1 MSSLDVSFRRP
12 LRPEL
17 TESGTRRKLCA
28 VESAAPKSMTC
39 EVLVMNRK
47 AAVLAADSATTV
59 QSGRGDERRP
69 RFAKGGN
76 KIFQVS
82 DFEPVAAMIY
92 QGAGLQGM
100 PWEIVI
106 KRFRGDLARRSEPTL
121 KDYADRFFE
130 FVRNDTKLFPESFR
144 DDVYASL
151 LESGF
156 LHSLAELNK
165 AQPKAFDSAVPEA
178 DRKQLWS
185 DFLSKKQA
193 DVTKGSLPP
202 GFVEQDVVETRSRVV
217 PKLLTDIEQVLKEL
231 KAENVVSAAE
241 LAELSLIRTFRDFE
255 TLLSGEYTGIVFAG
269 YGDDDFFPAYQ
280 EYSCFGFIARKL
292 VVLKRGAE
300 AIDVR
305 KNLSVIEG
313 FATTSMVEQFIQGMN
328 FDHYATT
335 LVHFHHHARALCEDL
350 FKELKVAPIDISK
363 LIKDRQEAFRKDW
376 QRAVYTEHW
385 APLSEVVSTL
395 GIEEM
400 AELAETLVMLES
412 LKERVTSP
420 DQSVGGPIDVAV
432 ISKSEGFVWI
442 KRKLYF
448 DGKLNDR
455 YFLRLREKFGGKAGN
470 K

>member
-1 MSSLDVSFRRP
+1 
-12 LRPEL
+12 
-17 TESGTRRKLCA
+17 
-28 VESAAPKSMTC
+28 MTC

-100 PWEIVI
+100 PWEIII
-106 KRFRGDLARRSEPTL
+106 KRFRSDLARKKESTL
-121 KDYADRFFE
+121 KNYADLFFN
-130 FVRNDTKLFPESFR
+130 FVRSDTKLFPESFR
-144 DDVYASL
+144 DDVYSSL

-156 LHSLAELNK
+156 LHSLAELKK
-165 AQPKAFDSAVPEA
+165 AQPEAFDGAVPEA
-178 DRKQLWS
+178 DRKQLCS
-185 DFLSKKQA
+185 DFLSRKQA
-193 DVTKGSLPP
+193 AITKSSLPP
-202 GFVEQDVVETRSRVV
+202 GFVEQDVVDARSRVLTNLV
-217 PKLLTDIEQVLKEL
+217 TDIEQVLKEL
-231 KAENVVSAAE
+231 KVQNVVSAAE
-241 LAELSLIRTFRDFE
+241 LAELSLTRTFRDFE

-269 YGDDDFFPAYQ
+269 YGEDEFFPAYQ

-292 VVLKRGAE
+292 VVIARGAE
-300 AIDVR
+300 AIDVK
-305 KNLSVIEG
+305 KNLSAIEG
-313 FATTSMVEQFIQGMN
+313 FATTSMVDQFIQGMN

-335 LVHFHHHARALCEDL
+335 LLHFHRHARALCEDL

-363 LIKDRQEAFRKDW
+363 LVGDRQEAFRKEW
-376 QRAVYTEHW
+376 QRAVYKEHW

-455 YFLRLREKFGGKAGN
+455 YFLRLRDKFDANARN